1 MTQPPVTS
9 RLAYLGPPGTFTEQA
24 LRTQADLLT
33 CELVAI
39 SAIPDVLGA
48 VADGDADLGFVAMEN
63 AIEGSVNVTL
73 DSLVFD
79 HELVIQREVVI
90 DVSLNLVALPGT
102 TLAEVHTVTSIP
114 IALAQC
120 RRFLRKELPEVEFE
134 AATSTAEAAR
144 LVSEQHRTGVAAISP
159 SLAAEMYGL
168 EIVAAD
174 VEDHPE
180 NQTRFVVVARSGVPA
195 PTGHDKTSIV
205 VYQRADAPGSLLS
218 ILQEFA
224 ARAIN
229 LSKLE
234 SRPTKKQ
241 LGDYCFLI
249 DFDGHVADEVV
260 ADCLRELRAKQ
271 ADVKFLGSYP
281 AAGDSDGAVRQE
293 ASARWEEAAAWVER
307 IRNEIG

>member
-1 MTQPPVTS
+1 MTG

-24 LRTQADLLT
+24 LRTQPDLLA
-33 CELVAI
+33 CELVPI
-39 SAIPDVLGA
+39 SAIPDVLVA
-48 VADGDADLGFVAMEN
+48 VAEGEAELGFVAMEN

-102 TLAEVHTVTSIP
+102 TLADIHTVTSIP

-120 RRFLRKELPEVEFE
+120 RRFLRKELPDVEFE

-144 LVSEQHRTGVAAISP
+144 LVGEQRRTGVAAISP

-168 EIVAAD
+168 EIVVAD

-205 VYQRADAPGSLLS
+205 VFQRADAPGSLLS

-224 ARAIN
+224 ARSIN

-249 DFDGHVADEVV
+249 DFDGHIADEVV

-281 AAGDSDGAVRQE
+281 AAGDADGAVRQE
-293 ASARWEEAAAWVER
+293 ASARWEEAARWVER
-307 IRNEIG
+307 IRNEIV